1 MTYGVAEKVLIYNC
15 EIQFNLLQ
23 NDRIMNFFNRFK
35 IETPESVELEFTLAG
50 IGNRVYAF
58 VIDSIILGLIITILL
73 IFAALSFLNTGL
85 ISNIFGIPQNQAFL
99 WILAIQ
105 FFIIFVT
112 YVGYFVCFETLWQ
125 GETPGKRYVKIRV
138 IQDNGRPINL
148 QQATLRALLR
158 PIDDLFFLGIF
169 FIIFGQQEKRIGDWV
184 AGTIIIQEGQ
194 GKKGTNLTVSK
205 EAEDL
210 ANYLQTNANL
220 SKLLPEDFA
229 TIRRYLQRRD
239 EMFTEA
245 RVELARKL
253 AYQVKDIIELED
265 IPENITANLFLEAVY
280 LAYQQQF

>member
-1 MTYGVAEKVLIYNC
+1 
-15 EIQFNLLQ
+15 
-23 NDRIMNFFNRFK
+23 MNFFNRFK